1 MDWKKI
7 LRQAKTGD
15 PVELASAVFDDDT
28 LERLPEDA
36 SLLVHG
42 DPTYWISRDGTTAHV
57 QIEWSWRAGFWEHKF
72 NLRVFVEAMVRAIRR
87 LTKEGRPYAADA
99 ETEESDPD
107 YFFVR
112 WTIAVDARLP
122 GREIISRAES
132 AFDEVFERA
141 ERMLEDS
148 DSVLVLGKDTGE
160 HLERL
165 QEIKAVLEDLGYHV
179 YLVKEQPDRVGESVI
194 QKVLRFATTTARD

>member
-15 PVELASAVFDDDT
+15 PVELDSSGFDDDT

-57 QIEWSWRAGFWEHKF
+57 QIEWTCRAGFWEYKF
-72 NLRVFVEAMVRAIRR
+72 NLRVFVEAMLRAIRR
-87 LTKEGRPYAADA
+87 LIKEGRSYDEA

-112 WTIAVDARLP
+112 WTLPVDARLP
-122 GREIISRAES
+122 GREIIS
-132 AFDEVFERA
+132 
-141 ERMLEDS
+141 
-148 DSVLVLGKDTGE
+148 
-160 HLERL
+160 
-165 QEIKAVLEDLGYHV
+165 
-179 YLVKEQPDRVGESVI
+179 
-194 QKVLRFATTTARD
+194 